1 MKTDE
6 IREKYLEFFTSKGH
20 ARRASDVLVPHGDP
34 SVLFTPAGMNQ
45 FKDHFLGKVKL
56 DFTRATTC
64 QKCLRTG
71 DIDNVGRTAFHHTFF
86 EMLGNFSFGDY
97 FKREA
102 IHWAWEFLTDKKWM
116 GLDASRLTVSVYLD
130 DDEAAEIWKRDI
142 GLTDDRIARL
152 GEDDNFWPASAPSQ
166 GPDGVCGPCSEI
178 FYHDG
183 KGGNVEIWNL
193 VFTQFN
199 RVGEP
204 PDNLRP
210 LPSKNIDTGMGLERI
225 ACVMQGHSTNFHIDS
240 LRPIVDA
247 AAEVIGRKYEADSED
262 GRRLRRITDHVRAAT
277 FAIHENVEPDSK
289 KQGYVIRRLL
299 RRAVL
304 DGHQMGMREPF
315 LYQLVEAV
323 VEQMKQPYPELLQ
336 TTSRVA
342 EEIKM
347 EERAFLNTLD
357 AGMARIDAIF
367 SEMSKSRRQVVS
379 GDEAENLYTT
389 YGVPPELFQQLAADR
404 GLTFDWVGYK
414 KAMERHGET
423 SGGGAV
429 IEVFKHGALES
440 IKEAVKR
447 TEFLGYE
454 TETSEAIVKG
464 IVVGDASVDSVNA
477 SDGSAVIVLDR
488 SPFYG
493 ESGGQVG
500 DQGTLEA
507 EGGSFSVTDTKKD
520 AELLVHVG
528 QVKSGTIKVGDRV
541 KATVDAARRQGVRR
555 AHSATHLLHHAL
567 QQYLGEQAQQRGSK
581 VEADRLRF
589 DFKQRDA
596 IAPEVLE
603 QIEARVRTLVGQASS
618 VETKFLPIEQARQT
632 GAMML
637 FGEKYP
643 DVVRMVSMGSFSK
656 ELCGGTHVAS
666 TQEIGPFEIVSEE
679 LVSLGTRRI
688 QALTGEQAEEFQAS
702 VKQAAAAIAAEL
714 GCTVT
719 SIAEGV
725 RRLSDHVRDLRKQ
738 LSGGAAAAELVPAA
752 ADSGAADYPAIR
764 AALREAARLLN
775 VSVLDAAE
783 RVKALKA
790 EAARLVVEI
799 ESLASASEIS
809 VDELLEGAQRAAGVP
824 VVTVK
829 LPVANANFM
838 RQLVDRIRQKSEDSV
853 VIVGAVDGDRCQLL
867 VGVSKGVVGRVKAG
881 DIVRQVAP
889 VIGGGGGGRPDMAQ
903 AGGKDPAKLD
913 EALAAAEKL
922 ALETL
927 G

>member
-6 IREKYLEFFTSKGH
+6 IREKYLEFFVSKGH

-56 DFTRATTC
+56 EFTRATTS

-71 DIDNVGRTAFHHTFF
+71 DIDNVGRTAYHHTFF

-116 GLDASRLTVSVYLD
+116 GLDPDRLTVSVYLD
-130 DDEAAEIWKRDI
+130 DDEAAEIWKREI
-142 GLTDDRIARL
+142 GLTENRIARL
-152 GEDDNFWPASAPSQ
+152 GEDDNFWPAGAPTQ

-178 FYHDG
+178 FFHDG

-225 ACVMQGHSTNFHIDS
+225 ACVMQGHNTNFHIDS

-247 AAEVIGRKYEADSED
+247 AAAVIGRKYDAASED

-304 DGHQMGMREPF
+304 DGHQMGMRDPF
-315 LYQLVEAV
+315 LYQLVQIVAD
-323 VEQMKQPYPELLQ
+323 QMKQPYPELLQ
-336 TTSRVA
+336 TTARVA
-342 EEIKM
+342 DAIKM

-357 AGMARIDAIF
+357 AGMARIDSIF
-367 SEMSKSRRQVVS
+367 SEMSKSSRQVVE
-379 GDEAENLYTT
+379 GDEAADLYTT

-404 GLTFDWVGYK
+404 GLTFDWTGYR
-414 KAMERHGET
+414 KAMETHGKT
-423 SGGGAV
+423 SGGGV
-429 IEVFKHGALES
+429 VVDVFKHGALES

-447 TEFLGYE
+447 TEFVGYE
-454 TETSEAIVKG
+454 TTSTESVVKG
-464 IVVGDASVDSVNA
+464 IVVGEQGVESLSA
-477 SDGSAVIVLDR
+477 SDGEAVIVLDK

-500 DQGTLEA
+500 DQGVIETSS
-507 EGGSFSVTDTKKD
+507 GSFAVSDTKKD
-520 AELLVHVG
+520 AELLVHMG
-528 QVKSGTIKVGDRV
+528 KIQSGTIKVGDRV
-541 KATVDAARRQGVRR
+541 KAVVSESRRQGVRR

-567 QQYLGEQAQQRGSK
+567 QKYLGEQAQQRGSK

-596 IAPEVLE
+596 IEAETLE
-603 QIEARVRTLVGQASS
+603 KIEAEVRSLVGSGAP

-643 DVVRMVSMGSFSK
+643 DIVRMVSMGSFSK
-656 ELCGGTHVAS
+656 ELCGGTHVTS
-666 TQEIGPFEIVSEE
+666 TKDIGPFEIISEE
-679 LVSLGTRRI
+679 PVSMGTRRI
-688 QALTGEQAEEFQAS
+688 QALTGDQANEFQET
-702 VKQAAAAIAAEL
+702 VKRSAQAVAKEL
-714 GCTVT
+714 GCPITAMV
-719 SIAEGV
+719 EGV
-725 RRLSDHVRDLRKQ
+725 RQLLDRVRDLRKQ
-738 LSGGAAAAELVPAA
+738 LSGSAASAEKSEALTG
-752 ADSGAADYPAIR
+752 SNTADYPATR
-764 AALREAARLLN
+764 AALREVARLLN
-775 VSVLDAAE
+775 VGVLDVAE
-783 RVKALKA
+783 RVVALKA
-790 EAARLVVEI
+790 EAARLAEEVA
-799 ESLASASEIS
+799 SLASASEIS
-809 VDELLEGAQRAAGVP
+809 VDQLLADATQVGGVP

-853 VIVGAVDGDRCQLL
+853 VVIGAVDGDRCQLL
-867 VGVSKGVVGRVKAG
+867 VGVSKGLVGRIKAG
-881 DIVRQVAP
+881 DIVREVAP

-913 EALAAAEKL
+913 EALAAAKKL
-922 ALETL
+922 AVETL
-927 G
+927 S